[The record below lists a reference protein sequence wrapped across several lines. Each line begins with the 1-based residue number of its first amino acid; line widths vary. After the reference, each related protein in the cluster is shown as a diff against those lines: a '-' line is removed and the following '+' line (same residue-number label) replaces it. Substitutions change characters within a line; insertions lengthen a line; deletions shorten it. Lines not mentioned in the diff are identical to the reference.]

1 MAVSRVDQR
10 QIVEVFYRFHD
21 GEVLRHP
28 ALVVSS
34 NDLQDIE
41 EGMFYAILI
50 SSKNIHPEYTI
61 EIDPDDLIGS
71 SQLTKKSYYV
81 THIMSFFSYENVI
94 FKYNL
99 FVKKER
105 FNFIVEE
112 VINNIFGPSDM
123 G

>member
-1 MAVSRVDQR
+1 
-10 QIVEVFYRFHD
+10 
-21 GEVLRHP
+21 
-28 ALVVSS
+28 
-34 NDLQDIE
+34 
-41 EGMFYAILI
+41 MFYAVLI

-71 SQLTKKSYYV
+71 SQLIKKSYYV

>member
-41 EGMFYAILI
+41 EGMFYAVLI

-71 SQLTKKSYYV
+71 SQLIKKSYYV

>member
-34 NDLQDIE
+34 NDFQDIE
-41 EGMFYAILI
+41 EGMFYAVLI

-71 SQLTKKSYYV
+71 SQLTKKSY
-81 THIMSFFSYENVI
+81 
-94 FKYNL
+94 
-99 FVKKER
+99 
-105 FNFIVEE
+105 
-112 VINNIFGPSDM
+112 
-123 G
+123 